1 MAITGAEGV
10 ALLVG
15 RVLLGGVLAF
25 MGLNH
30 FMQTDGMAA
39 YAEAKG
45 VPVPRFAVLFSGG
58 QLVFGGVLLAAG
70 LYPVLA
76 AGALASF
83 FVVATPMMHDFWAV
97 PEDQKQDEMTGFLK
111 NVGLLGA
118 SLLVLAIAGQEWAFA
133 AGLGL

>member
-1 MAITGAEGV
+1 MAVTGTEGLV
-10 ALLVG
+10 LLVA
-15 RVLLGGVLAF
+15 RVVLGGVLAF

-30 FMQTDGMAA
+30 FLGTDSMAA

-45 VPVPRFAVLFSGG
+45 IPAPRLAVLFSGG

-70 LYPVLA
+70 AYPAIA

-83 FVVATPMMHDFWAV
+83 FLVVTPTMHDFWAV

-111 NVGLLGA
+111 NVALFAA
-118 SLLVLAIAGQEWAFA
+118 SLLVLAIASQEWAYA
-133 AGLGL
+133 LAP